1 MKYVGVWWGMHLGV
15 ETWKMD
21 ERHGATTVNAKK
33 YIDFA
38 ATNQIEG
45 VLFEGW
51 NEGWESWGGMQNF
64 DFTKPYADFDIDE
77 VVRYAKEKEL
87 KLSAITRPE
96 GIFPTMSARWI
107 MLCNGTQTTVSMS
120 LRQDMRELSRMVIFI
135 TANMGS
141 TTIRKWW
148 KQLPVTK

>member
-1 MKYVGVWWGMHLGV
+1 MNVMEPLLSMPRNTLILPLPIRLKAFCLKVGMKAGKAGVVCKTLTLRNRMLTLTSMKWFV
-15 ETWKMD
+15 
-21 ERHGATTVNAKK
+21 
-33 YIDFA
+33 
-38 ATNQIEG
+38 
-45 VLFEGW
+45 
-51 NEGWESWGGMQNF
+51 MQR
-64 DFTKPYADFDIDE
+64 K
-77 VVRYAKEKEL
+77 KEL

>member
-1 MKYVGVWWGMHLGV
+1 MVGDASGCR

-38 ATNQIEG
+38 AANNIEA

-64 DFTKPYADFDIDE
+64 DFYET
-77 VVRYAKEKEL
+77 
-87 KLSAITRPE
+87 
-96 GIFPTMSARWI
+96 
-107 MLCNGTQTTVSMS
+107 
-120 LRQDMRELSRMVIFI
+120 LR
-135 TANMGS
+135 
-141 TTIRKWW
+141 
-148 KQLPVTK
+148 

>member
-38 ATNQIEG
+38 AANHIEG

-87 KLSAITRPE
+87 KSSAITRPE
-96 GIFPTMSARWI
+96 ATFLTMNVKWT
-107 MLCNGTQTTVSMS
+107 MQCNGTQTTASIS
-120 LRQDMRELSRMVIFI
+120 
-135 TANMGS
+135 
-141 TTIRKWW
+141 
-148 KQLPVTK
+148 